1 MEKNFKKAAVNPFVK
16 ANSGGIILKGANVGY
31 STEAPTFNVVIAA
44 GGNSSTFT
52 LNSGNLAQFE
62 FVRYNITDSA
72 GNGNGAVYA
81 AGTETL
87 NITTVSKAYNGIG
100 PDASIEIVYK
110 LVGQE
115 QVLSYSINL
124 DSASLVAGVT
134 VNTADA
140 LDSDARGAY
149 IAIDSVSYDNT
160 LGSEETTIDV
170 VGAIGLVGFT
180 LEGEVDGNVAT
191 AVVAA
196 DGSATIV
203 VAGLLAPGTYV
214 VTVKVTNAGPEYGS
228 FQTASLTV

>member
-16 ANSGGIILKGANVGY
+16 ANSGGIILRGTNVGY
-31 STEAPTFNVVIAA
+31 STEAPTFNVVIAS
-44 GGNSSTFT
+44 GGNSATFT
-52 LNSGNLAQFE
+52 LNSANFAQFE

-81 AGTETL
+81 SGTETL

-124 DSASLVAGVT
+124 DSASLVAGIT
-134 VNTADA
+134 VNTANA

-149 IAIDSVSYDNT
+149 LVIDGVSYSSGAT
-160 LGSEETTIDV
+160 ETTVDV
-170 VGAIGLVGFT
+170 VDAIGLVGFT
-180 LEGEVDGNVAT
+180 VEAKVNNQTNTG
-191 AVVAA
+191 VVGA
-196 DGSATIV
+196 DGSVTIV
-203 VAGLLAPGTYV
+203 VDGALSSGTYV

-228 FQTASLTV
+228 FQTQSLTV

>member
-1 MEKNFKKAAVNPFVK
+1 MSIQFFKKAAVNPFVK
-16 ANSGGIILKGANVGY
+16 ANSGGIVLRGANVGY
-31 STEAPTFNVVIAA
+31 STEAPTFNIVIAA

-52 LNSGNLAQFE
+52 LNSANFAQFE

-72 GNGNGAVYA
+72 GNGNGAIYA

-87 NITTVSKAYNGIG
+87 DITDVSKAYNGIG

-124 DSASLVAGVT
+124 DSASLVAGIT
-134 VNTADA
+134 VNTANA

-149 IAIDSVSYDNT
+149 LVIDGVSYSSGAT
-160 LGSEETTIDV
+160 ETTVDIVD
-170 VGAIGLVGFT
+170 AIGLVGFT
-180 LEGEVDGNVAT
+180 VQAKVNNQTNTG
-191 AVVAA
+191 VVGA
-196 DGSATIV
+196 DGSVTIV
-203 VAGLLAPGTYV
+203 VDGALSSGTYV
-214 VTVKVTNAGPEYGS
+214 VTVKVTNAGPQYGS

>member
-16 ANSGGIILKGANVGY
+16 ANSGGIILKGMNVGY

-44 GGNSSTFT
+44 GGNSATFT
-52 LNSGNLAQFE
+52 LNSANFAQFE

-81 AGTETL
+81 SGTETL

-124 DSASLVAGVT
+124 DSASLVAGIT
-134 VNTADA
+134 VNTANA

-149 IAIDSVSYDNT
+149 LLIDGVTYSSGAT
-160 LGSEETTIDV
+160 ETTVDIVD
-170 VGAIGLVGFT
+170 AIGLVGFT
-180 LEGEVDGNVAT
+180 VEAKVNNQTNTG
-191 AVVAA
+191 VVGA
-196 DGSATIV
+196 DGSVTIV
-203 VAGLLAPGTYV
+203 VDGALSSGTYV

>member
-16 ANSGGIILKGANVGY
+16 ANSGGIILKGMNVGY

-52 LNSGNLAQFE
+52 LNSGNFAQFE

-81 AGTETL
+81 SGTETL
-87 NITTVSKAYNGIG
+87 NITAVSKAYNGIG
-100 PDASIEIVYK
+100 PDVSIEIVYK

-124 DSASLVAGVT
+124 DSASLVAGIT
-134 VNTADA
+134 VNTANA

-149 IAIDSVSYDNT
+149 LVIDGVSYSSGAT
-160 LGSEETTIDV
+160 ETTVDV
-170 VGAIGLVGFT
+170 VDAIGLVGFT
-180 LEGEVDGNVAT
+180 VEAKVNNQTNTG
-191 AVVAA
+191 VVGA
-196 DGSATIV
+196 DGSVTIV
-203 VAGLLAPGTYV
+203 VDGALSSGTYV

>member
-16 ANSGGIILKGANVGY
+16 SNSGGIILKGMNVGY

-52 LNSGNLAQFE
+52 LNSGNFAQFE

-81 AGTETL
+81 SGTETL
-87 NITTVSKAYNGIG
+87 NITNVSKAYNGIG

-110 LVGQE
+110 LLGQE

-124 DSASLVAGVT
+124 DSASLVAGIT

-140 LDSDARGAY
+140 LNSNARGAY
-149 IAIDSVSYDNT
+149 LLIDNVVYQSGASQTVV
-160 LGSEETTIDV
+160 DV
-170 VGAIGLVGFT
+170 IGAIGLVGYT
-180 LEGEVDGNVAT
+180 LEAEVDGNT
-191 AVVAA
+191 DTGVVLG
-196 DGSATIV
+196 DGTVQII
-203 VAGLLAPGTYV
+203 VAGALAAGTYT
-214 VTVKVTNAGPEYGS
+214 VTVKVTNAGSEYGS
-228 FQTASLTV
+228 FTTALVVA

>member
-134 VNTADA
+134 VNTAAA

-149 IAIDSVSYDNT
+149 LVIDGVTYSSGAT
-160 LGSEETTIDV
+160 ETTVDIVD
-170 VGAIGLVGFT
+170 AIGLVGFT
-180 LEGEVDGNVAT
+180 LEAKVNNQTNTG
-191 AVVAA
+191 VVGA
-196 DGSATIV
+196 DGSVTIV
-203 VAGLLAPGTYV
+203 VDGALSSGTYV

>member
-16 ANSGGIILKGANVGY
+16 ANSGGIILKGMNVGY

-44 GGNSSTFT
+44 GGNSATFT
-52 LNSGNLAQFE
+52 LNSANFAQFE

-81 AGTETL
+81 SGTETL

-134 VNTADA
+134 VNTAAA

-149 IAIDSVSYDNT
+149 LVIDGVSYSSGAT
-160 LGSEETTIDV
+160 ETTVDIVD
-170 VGAIGLVGFT
+170 AIGLVGFT
-180 LEGEVDGNVAT
+180 LEAKVNNQTNTG
-191 AVVAA
+191 VVGAN
-196 DGSATIV
+196 GSVTIV
-203 VAGLLAPGTYV
+203 VDGALSSGTYV

>member
-16 ANSGGIILKGANVGY
+16 ANSGGIILKGMNVGY

-52 LNSGNLAQFE
+52 LNSGNFAQFE

-81 AGTETL
+81 SGTETL
-87 NITTVSKAYNGIG
+87 NITAVSKAYNGIG

-124 DSASLVAGVT
+124 DSASLVAGIT
-134 VNTADA
+134 VNTANA

-149 IAIDSVSYDNT
+149 LVIDGVSYSSGAT
-160 LGSEETTIDV
+160 ETTVDV
-170 VGAIGLVGFT
+170 VDAIGLVGFT
-180 LEGEVDGNVAT
+180 VEAKVNNQTNTG
-191 AVVAA
+191 VVGA
-196 DGSATIV
+196 DGSVTIV
-203 VAGLLAPGTYV
+203 VDGALSAGTYV

>member
-16 ANSGGIILKGANVGY
+16 ANSGGIILKGMNVGY

-52 LNSGNLAQFE
+52 LNSGNFAQFE

-81 AGTETL
+81 SGTETL
-87 NITTVSKAYNGIG
+87 NITAVSKAYNGIG

-124 DSASLVAGVT
+124 DSASLVAGIT

-140 LDSDARGAY
+140 LNSNARGAY
-149 IAIDSVSYDNT
+149 LVIDGVSYSSGAT
-160 LGSEETTIDV
+160 ETTVDV
-170 VGAIGLVGFT
+170 VDAIGLVGFT
-180 LEGEVDGNVAT
+180 VEAKVNNQTNTG
-191 AVVAA
+191 VVGA
-196 DGSATIV
+196 DGSVTIV
-203 VAGLLAPGTYV
+203 VDGALSSGTYV

>member
-16 ANSGGIILKGANVGY
+16 SNSGGIILKGMNVGY

-52 LNSGNLAQFE
+52 LNSGNLAEFE

-72 GNGNGAVYA
+72 GNGNGAVYSS
-81 AGTETL
+81 GTETL
-87 NITTVSKAYNGIG
+87 NITNVSKAYNGIG

-124 DSASLVAGVT
+124 DSASLVAGIT
-134 VNTADA
+134 VNTANA

-149 IAIDSVSYDNT
+149 LVIDGVSYSSGAT
-160 LGSEETTIDV
+160 ETTVDIVD
-170 VGAIGLVGFT
+170 AIGLVGFT
-180 LEGEVDGNVAT
+180 LEAKVNNQTNTG
-191 AVVAA
+191 VVAA
-196 DGSATIV
+196 DGSVTIV
-203 VAGLLAPGTYV
+203 VDGALSSGTYV
-214 VTVKVTNAGPEYGS
+214 VTVKVTNAGSEYGS

>member
-16 ANSGGIILKGANVGY
+16 ANSGGIILKGMNVGY

-44 GGNSSTFT
+44 GGNSATFT
-52 LNSGNLAQFE
+52 LNSANFAQFE

-81 AGTETL
+81 SGTETL

-124 DSASLVAGVT
+124 DSASLVAGIT
-134 VNTADA
+134 VNTANA

-149 IAIDSVSYDNT
+149 LVIDGVSYSSGAT
-160 LGSEETTIDV
+160 ETTVDIVD
-170 VGAIGLVGFT
+170 AIGLVGFT
-180 LEGEVDGNVAT
+180 VEAKVNNQTNTG
-191 AVVAA
+191 VVGA
-196 DGSATIV
+196 DGSVTIV
-203 VAGLLAPGTYV
+203 VDGALSSGTYV

>member
-16 ANSGGIILKGANVGY
+16 ANSGGIILKGMNVGY

-44 GGNSSTFT
+44 GGNSATFT
-52 LNSGNLAQFE
+52 LNSGNFAQFE

-81 AGTETL
+81 SGTETL
-87 NITTVSKAYNGIG
+87 NITAVSKAYNGIG

-124 DSASLVAGVT
+124 DSASLVAGIT
-134 VNTADA
+134 VNTANA

-149 IAIDSVSYDNT
+149 LVIDGVSYSSGAT
-160 LGSEETTIDV
+160 ETTVDV
-170 VGAIGLVGFT
+170 VDAIGLVGFT
-180 LEGEVDGNVAT
+180 VEAKVNNQTNTG
-191 AVVAA
+191 VVGAN
-196 DGSATIV
+196 GSVTIV
-203 VAGLLAPGTYV
+203 VDGALSSGTYV